1 MVSLCFFFW
10 HKVCLY
16 IYHIIILAITITI
29 TFQLSTCMI
38 FHHLPQPFIFL
49 VSSFLV
55 NKFHFL
61 FHSIFLHIN
70 MFSLY
75 PLITNKLK
83 NFNEKFF
90 SRLHFC
96 FYLCSP
102 LLEAPLSLSLSLSLS
117 NILLLISN
125 FILYF
130 NTFHFTYYFLYM

>member
-1 MVSLCFFFW
+1 MLLFLTQGVSI
-10 HKVCLY
+10 Y

-90 SRLHFC
+90 HDCIFVFIYVLH
-96 FYLCSP
+96 Y
-102 LLEAPLSLSLSLSLS
+102 
-117 NILLLISN
+117 
-125 FILYF
+125 
-130 NTFHFTYYFLYM
+130 